1 MTLLMLSS
9 VGLVVGGPG
18 LGFGTLLVVFVAGLR
33 KRRRPA
39 PPIRPVLLVLLV
51 ELRAGRSTLAALQQ
65 ASGVFPE
72 HRELAMAA
80 RLATVKG
87 LTAAVEECH
96 GAMRSLVA
104 QLARAQRSG
113 SAVADTVRSLL
124 DADIAAERSRRL
136 ERARSL
142 PVRLII
148 PITLLVL
155 PGMVL
160 LLYAPSLLRLFADLS
175 GPLG

>member
-1 MTLLMLSS
+1 MSLILLGSI
-9 VGLVVGGPG
+9 GLVVGGPG
-18 LGFGTLLVVFVAGLR
+18 LGMAVVIVVMVTSFR

-51 ELRAGRSTLAALQQ
+51 ELRAGQSTLAALQQ
-65 ASGVFPE
+65 AAALFPG
-72 HRELAMAA
+72 HRDLNLAA

-87 LTAAVEECH
+87 LTSAVEECR
-96 GAMRSLVA
+96 GDIRSLVA
-104 QLARAQRSG
+104 QLARAQKSG
-113 SAVADTVRSLL
+113 SPVAETVRALL
-124 DADIAAERSRRL
+124 DADIAADRARRM

-160 LLYAPSLLRLFADLS
+160 LLYAPSLLRLLADLS
-175 GPLG
+175 GPLS

>member
-1 MTLLMLSS
+1 
-9 VGLVVGGPG
+9 
-18 LGFGTLLVVFVAGLR
+18 
-33 KRRRPA
+33 
-39 PPIRPVLLVLLV
+39 
-51 ELRAGRSTLAALQQ
+51 
-65 ASGVFPE
+65 
-72 HRELAMAA
+72 
-80 RLATVKG
+80 
-87 LTAAVEECH
+87 
-96 GAMRSLVA
+96 
-104 QLARAQRSG
+104 
-113 SAVADTVRSLL
+113 VRSLL

>member
-1 MTLLMLSS
+1 MIPIVLGSA
-9 VGLVVGGPG
+9 GLVIGGPG
-18 LGFGTLLVVFVAGLR
+18 LALAVAMAAKLHSLR
-33 KRRRPA
+33 RRRPSS

-65 ASGVFPE
+65 ASLVFPT
-72 HRELAMAA
+72 HHELNLAA
-80 RLATVKG
+80 RVAMVKG
-87 LTAAVEECH
+87 LNSAVEECR
-96 GAMRSLVA
+96 GEVRKLVA

-113 SAVADTVRSLL
+113 SAVADAVRAML

-155 PGMVL
+155 PGLVL
-160 LLYAPSLLRLFADLS
+160 LLYAPSLLRLFSEIS
-175 GPLG
+175 GPFS

>member
-1 MTLLMLSS
+1 MTALLVSS
-9 VGLVVGGPG
+9 VGLVVGGPVLAVG
-18 LGFGTLLVVFVAGLR
+18 AVLVMSLARLR
-33 KRRRPA
+33 IRRLPT

-51 ELRAGRSTLAALQQ
+51 ELRAGRSTLAAIQQ
-65 ASGVFPE
+65 ASAVFPG
-72 HRELAMAA
+72 HRELAMAS

-96 GAMRSLVA
+96 GAIRTLMA

>member
-1 MTLLMLSS
+1 MILIILGS

-18 LGFGTLLVVFVAGLR
+18 LALAVVIASTVSAF
-33 KRRRPA
+33 RRRRLPA
-39 PPIRPVLLVLLV
+39 APIRPVLLVMLI

-65 ASGVFPE
+65 AAVVFPR
-72 HRELAMAA
+72 HRELTLAA
-80 RLATVKG
+80 RLATVQG

-96 GAMRSLVA
+96 GDIRGLVA

-124 DADIAAERSRRL
+124 DADIAAERTRRL

-142 PVRLII
+142 PIRLII

-155 PGMVL
+155 PGLVL
-160 LLYAPSLLRLFADLS
+160 LLYAPSLLRLFSDLS
-175 GPLG
+175 GPLS

>member
-1 MTLLMLSS
+1 MTPVILGSL
-9 VGLVVGGPG
+9 GLILGGPG
-18 LGFGTLLVVFVAGLR
+18 LAIGFAVVSLLGRVRG
-33 KRRRPA
+33 RRRPA
-39 PPIRPVLLVLLV
+39 SPIRPVLLVLLV

-65 ASGVFPE
+65 ASTVFPGD
-72 HRELAMAA
+72 RELAMAA
-80 RLATVKG
+80 RLATVNG
-87 LTAAVEECH
+87 LTMAVGECH
-96 GAMRSLVA
+96 GDIRGVMA

-113 SAVADTVRSLL
+113 SPVADTVRSLL
-124 DADIAAERSRRL
+124 DADIAADRSRRL

-175 GPLG
+175 GPLT

>member
-1 MTLLMLSS
+1 MILILLGS
-9 VGLVVGGPG
+9 VGLVAGGPG
-18 LGFGTLLVVFVAGLR
+18 LALGIVTVVLLGSLR
-33 KRRRPA
+33 KRRRPT

-65 ASGVFPE
+65 AASVFPQ
-72 HRELAMAA
+72 HAELTRAA
-80 RLATVKG
+80 RMATVKG
-87 LTAAVEECH
+87 LTAAVEDCH
-96 GAMRSLVA
+96 GDIRGLVA

-124 DADIAAERSRRL
+124 DADIAAERTRRL
-136 ERARSL
+136 EGARSL

-155 PGMVL
+155 PGLVL
-160 LLYAPSLLRLFADLS
+160 LLYAPSLLRLFSDLA
-175 GPLG
+175 GPLS

>member
-1 MTLLMLSS
+1 MTALLVSS
-9 VGLVVGGPG
+9 IGLVVGGPVLAVGIG
-18 LGFGTLLVVFVAGLR
+18 LVMSLARLR
-33 KRRRPA
+33 IRSLPS

-51 ELRAGRSTLAALQQ
+51 ELRAGRSTLAAIQE
-65 ASGVFPE
+65 ASAVFPG
-72 HRELAMAA
+72 HRELAMAS
-80 RLATVKG
+80 RLATVNG

-96 GAMRSLVA
+96 GAIRTLMA

>member
-1 MTLLMLSS
+1 MIPVVLGS
-9 VGLVVGGPG
+9 VGLVLGGPG
-18 LGFGTLLVVFVAGLR
+18 LGVAVLAVSKLASLR
-33 KRRRPA
+33 GRRTSP

-51 ELRAGRSTLAALQQ
+51 ELRAGKSTLAALQRA
-65 ASGVFPE
+65 ASVFPT
-72 HRELAMAA
+72 HRELNLAA

-96 GAMRSLVA
+96 GSIRSLAA

-113 SAVADTVRSLL
+113 STVADTVRSML
-124 DADIAAERSRRL
+124 DADIAAERSKRL

-142 PVRLII
+142 PIRLII

-155 PGMVL
+155 PGLVL
-160 LLYAPSLLRLFADLS
+160 LLYAPSLLRLFSDLS
-175 GPLG
+175 GPFS

>member
-1 MTLLMLSS
+1 MTAVLVSS
-9 VGLVVGGPG
+9 IGLVVGGPIVAIGTG
-18 LGFGTLLVVFVAGLR
+18 LVMSLARLR
-33 KRRRPA
+33 IRRLPT

-51 ELRAGRSTLAALQQ
+51 ELRAGRSTLAAIQD
-65 ASGVFPE
+65 ASAVFPD
-72 HRELAMAA
+72 HRELAMAS
-80 RLATVKG
+80 RLATVNG
-87 LTAAVEECH
+87 LTAALEECH
-96 GAMRSLVA
+96 GPIRALMA

-142 PVRLII
+142 PVRLTI
-148 PITLLVL
+148 PLTLLVL

>member
-1 MTLLMLSS
+1 VLAI
-9 VGLVVGGPG
+9 V
-18 LGFGTLLVVFVAGLR
+18 TLLVSLIARYRNGR
-33 KRRRPA
+33 PPA
-39 PPIRPVLLVLLV
+39 PPLRPVLLVLLV

-65 ASGVFPE
+65 ASAVFPG
-72 HRELAMAA
+72 HRELALAA

-87 LTAAVEECH
+87 LTAAVDDCH
-96 GAMRSLVA
+96 GAVRSLMA

-113 SAVADTVRSLL
+113 SAVGDTVRSLL
-124 DADIAAERSRRL
+124 DADIAADRSHRL
-136 ERARSL
+136 EQARSL

-175 GPLG
+175 APLS

>member
-1 MTLLMLSS
+1 LIPLILAS

-18 LGFGTLLVVFVAGLR
+18 LGLSVAVFSMLGRLR
-33 KRRRPA
+33 RKQPA
-39 PPIRPVLLVLLV
+39 PSIRPVLLVMLV

-65 ASGVFPE
+65 AAGLFPK
-72 HRELAMAA
+72 HRELNRAA
-80 RLATVKG
+80 RLATVRG
-87 LTAAVEECH
+87 LTAVVEECQ
-96 GAMRSLVA
+96 GDVRSLVA
-104 QLARAQRSG
+104 QLARAQKSG
-113 SAVADTVRSLL
+113 SPVAETVRSLL
-124 DADIAAERSRRL
+124 DADIAAERTRRL

-175 GPLG
+175 GPFS

>member
-1 MTLLMLSS
+1 
-9 VGLVVGGPG
+9 
-18 LGFGTLLVVFVAGLR
+18 
-33 KRRRPA
+33 
-39 PPIRPVLLVLLV
+39 VLLVLLV

-65 ASGVFPE
+65 AAAAFPG
-72 HRELAMAA
+72 HRELSLAA
-80 RLATVKG
+80 RLATVQG
-87 LTAAVEECH
+87 LTAAVEECR
-96 GAMRSLVA
+96 GEIKGLVA

-124 DADIAAERSRRL
+124 DADIAAERTRRM

-142 PVRLII
+142 PVSLII

-160 LLYAPSLLRLFADLS
+160 LLYAPSLLRLFSDLS
-175 GPLG
+175 GPLS

>member
-1 MTLLMLSS
+1 VILIVLGS
-9 VGLVVGGPG
+9 VGLILGGPG
-18 LGFGTLLVVFVAGLR
+18 LALGVVAVSILGSVR
-33 KRRRPA
+33 RHKRPT

-51 ELRAGRSTLAALQQ
+51 ELRAGRSTLAGLQQ
-65 ASGVFPE
+65 AAAVFPQ
-72 HRELAMAA
+72 HRELTRAA

-87 LTAAVEECH
+87 LTAAVEECQ
-96 GAMRSLVA
+96 GDIRALVA

-124 DADIAAERSRRL
+124 DADIAAERTRRL

-155 PGMVL
+155 PGMVM
-160 LLYAPSLLRLFADLS
+160 LLYAPSLLRLFSELS
-175 GPLG
+175 APLS

>member
-1 MTLLMLSS
+1 MIPIVLGAA
-9 VGLVVGGPG
+9 GLVVGGPG
-18 LGFGTLLVVFVAGLR
+18 LALAIGIVAKLGSLR
-33 KRRRPA
+33 RLRPIS

-65 ASGVFPE
+65 AASVFPA
-72 HRELAMAA
+72 HRDLDLAA

-87 LTAAVEECH
+87 LTSSVDDCRGEI
-96 GAMRSLVA
+96 RTLVA
-104 QLARAQRSG
+104 QLARAQKSG
-113 SAVADTVRSLL
+113 SAVADAVRSML

-142 PVRLII
+142 PIRLTI

-155 PGMVL
+155 PGLVL
-160 LLYAPSLLRLFADLS
+160 LLYAPSLLRLFSDLS
-175 GPLG
+175 VPFS

>member
-1 MTLLMLSS
+1 LIPLILGS
-9 VGLVVGGPG
+9 VGLVVGGPA
-18 LGFGTLLVVFVAGLR
+18 LAIATLIASFLARL
-33 KRRRPA
+33 RRRRGPA

-65 ASGVFPE
+65 ASAVFPG
-72 HRELAMAA
+72 HRELALAA

-96 GAMRSLVA
+96 GAIRSLMA

-124 DADIAAERSRRL
+124 DADIAAERSRRM

-142 PVRLII
+142 PVLLII

>member
-1 MTLLMLSS
+1 MTALLLGSL
-9 VGLVVGGPG
+9 GLVVGGPALAVAILVG
-18 LGFGTLLVVFVAGLR
+18 SMLGSFRRR
-33 KRRRPA
+33 KRVT

-51 ELRAGRSTLAALQQ
+51 ELRGGRSTLAALQH
-65 ASGVFPE
+65 ASSVFPG
-72 HRELAMAA
+72 HRELTLAA

-87 LTAAVEECH
+87 LTAAVEECQ
-96 GAMRSLVA
+96 GDIRGLVA

-113 SAVADTVRSLL
+113 SPVADTVRSLL
-124 DADIAAERSRRL
+124 DADIAAERTRRL

-142 PVRLII
+142 PVRLIM

-155 PGMVL
+155 PGLVL

-175 GPLG
+175 EPLT

>member
-1 MTLLMLSS
+1 
-9 VGLVVGGPG
+9 
-18 LGFGTLLVVFVAGLR
+18 
-33 KRRRPA
+33 
-39 PPIRPVLLVLLV
+39 LVLLV
-51 ELRAGRSTLAALQQ
+51 ELRAGRSTLGALQDAAAL
-65 ASGVFPE
+65 FPG
-72 HRELAMAA
+72 HRELAVAA
-80 RLATVKG
+80 RVATVNG

-96 GAMRSLVA
+96 GAIRSLMA

-113 SAVADTVRSLL
+113 SPVADTVRSLL

-142 PVRLII
+142 PVRLIV

-175 GPLG
+175 GSLT

>member
-1 MTLLMLSS
+1 MLLGS
-9 VGLVVGGPG
+9 VGLVVGGPVLAIAALVG
-18 LGFGTLLVVFVAGLR
+18 SILGRLR
-33 KRRRPA
+33 IRRGPP

-65 ASGVFPE
+65 ASVVFPG
-72 HRELAMAA
+72 HRELAMAT

-96 GAMRSLVA
+96 GAIRSLMA

>member
-1 MTLLMLSS
+1 LTALILGSL
-9 VGLVVGGPG
+9 GLVVGGPG
-18 LGFGTLLVVFVAGLR
+18 LAIAIVIVSMLGRFRSR
-33 KRRRPA
+33 KRVA

-51 ELRAGRSTLAALQQ
+51 ELRGGRSTLAALQH
-65 ASGVFPE
+65 ASAVFPG
-72 HRELAMAA
+72 HRELTLAA

-87 LTAAVEECH
+87 LTAAVEECQ
-96 GAMRSLVA
+96 GDIRVLVA

-113 SAVADTVRSLL
+113 SPVADTVRSLL
-124 DADIAAERSRRL
+124 DADIAAERTRRL

-142 PVRLII
+142 PVRLIM

-175 GPLG
+175 GPLT

>member
-1 MTLLMLSS
+1 MLLGS
-9 VGLVVGGPG
+9 VGLVVGGPVLAIAALVG
-18 LGFGTLLVVFVAGLR
+18 SLLGRLR
-33 KRRRPA
+33 IRRRPP

-65 ASGVFPE
+65 ASVVFPG

-96 GAMRSLVA
+96 GAIRSLMA